1 MTNDP
6 HREDY
11 QMRNR
16 KTALLCGATLAFIL
30 PGVALAQT
38 PSTQVP
44 PQDPANQDALGPQAD
59 EPATTLEDVVVT
71 VERRE
76 QNLQDYAGTA
86 VALTGAD
93 LKAVGVQ
100 DITDLEGRVPGLSV
114 ANNGG
119 NIEIYIRG
127 VGSSNNTEL
136 GDPAAATHYDGV
148 YLPRPAGIGSAFF
161 DIQRVEVNI
170 GPQGTLRGRNATAGS
185 VNIVTWKPGL
195 NILDA
200 SAEVE
205 IGNYQQRVF
214 QGMLNLPVGET
225 AALRIAGYHLEHD
238 SYYTDVGPAQV
249 GVAEAEKNSAGR
261 VQFLWEP
268 DSRWSILLGAD
279 YIRETGSGYTG
290 TNYANPLGEGIDPDD
305 IEDPRRVVARAF
317 TPELNTRHW
326 GARAHIN
333 YDGDLFDIEYTAS
346 YRDLVYDYKA
356 VTPLSPFYPGVL
368 ENLTGPGGL
377 EETLDNFSQFQS
389 ITDSQS
395 KTHELRFYD
404 NEGPWIWSA
413 GAFYLEEDQYSFLGS
428 TGDRGLFFQGVEFNM
443 PDVDTSSYA
452 LYADTTYSVTD
463 RFRLTGGLRYTEDEK
478 SRRGVAARYGFAIGG
493 DNFSCCGGVRVGTEG
508 FEFAGRNRSIFNPDT
523 DGNGTISDQEVLN
536 FYFNGVSR
544 FGARDNVQTIFGNG
558 PVPGGA
564 PNRPPCLDTITGDF
578 FVCPPDGTVSFAV
591 PFAGQIFQQTG
602 ESKID
607 FVDWRLRAEYD
618 ISDDNLLYGLITTG
632 NKSGGF
638 NDNIGNAGLAPTYGP
653 ETVTLYEIGSK
664 NEFYIGD
671 YKARLNGSLF
681 YNDYSDQVLTSLLS
695 VAQIVD
701 FLGGPQEV
709 PVPEDSSLALVVSY
723 SYNAA
728 KSRIYGAQFEGG
740 IDLPWNLGIDF
751 NLLYL
756 KAEVTEAEPIQDF
769 RFQADVAPTEAVFR
783 SIEGKT
789 LPRTP
794 EWQFNINLTQAFPTE
809 RMGQFD
815 YVISS
820 GYRSSMFTTIFN
832 GQDYLQ
838 PDNPRRRL
846 DDKVDGYWT
855 FDVGFGWTPPGD
867 GRVRLEGFVNNLTD
881 EQNEAAIIITQ
892 FDNTRFFT
900 RPRTFGARLRVQ
912 Y

>member
-1 MTNDP
+1 
-6 HREDY
+6 
-11 QMRNR
+11 MRNR

-38 PSTQVP
+38 PPADAP
-44 PQDPANQDALGPQAD
+44 PQDPANQEAGSPQAD
-59 EPATTLEDVVVT
+59 DPATTLDDVVVT

-86 VALTGAD
+86 VALSGAD

-200 SAEVE
+200 SAEFE
-205 IGNYQQRVF
+205 LGNYQQRVF

-377 EETLDNFSQFQS
+377 GETLDNFSQFQS

-508 FEFAGRNRSIFNPDT
+508 FEFAGRRRSIFNPDT

-591 PFAGQIFQQTG
+591 PFAGQIFQQVG
-602 ESKID
+602 ESKVD

-618 ISDDNLLYGLITTG
+618 LTDDNLLYGLITTG

-653 ETVTLYEIGSK
+653 ETVTLYEVGSK
-664 NEFYIGD
+664 NEFYVGD

-756 KAEVTEAEPIQDF
+756 KAEVTEAEEIQDF

-832 GQDYLQ
+832 GEDYLQ

>member
-1 MTNDP
+1 
-6 HREDY
+6 
-11 QMRNR
+11 MRNR
-16 KTALLCGATLAFIL
+16 KTALLCGATLAFAL

-38 PSTQVP
+38 PSTQAL
-44 PQDPANQDALGPQAD
+44 PQDPADQEAGSSQAD
-59 EPATTLEDVVVT
+59 DPQTTLDDVVVT

-200 SAEVE
+200 SAEFE
-205 IGNYQQRVF
+205 LGNYQQRVF

-249 GVAEAEKNSAGR
+249 GVAEAENNSAGR
-261 VQFLWEP
+261 IQFLWEP

-404 NEGPWIWSA
+404 NDGPWIWSA

-508 FEFAGRNRSIFNPDT
+508 FEFAGRGRSIFNPDR
-523 DGNGTISDQEVLN
+523 DGNGTISDQEVLD

-591 PFAGQIFQQTG
+591 PFAGQIFQQVG

-618 ISDDNLLYGLITTG
+618 ISDDNLLYGLISTG

-653 ETVTLYEIGSK
+653 ETVTLYEVGSK

-832 GQDYLQ
+832 GEDYLQ

>member
-1 MTNDP
+1 
-6 HREDY
+6 
-11 QMRNR
+11 MRNR
-16 KTALLCGATLAFIL
+16 KTVLLCGATLALVL
-30 PGVALAQT
+30 PGAAMAQSA
-38 PSTQVP
+38 PASSTQQDPSV
-44 PQDPANQDALGPQAD
+44 QDPATAQAGED
-59 EPATTLEDVVVT
+59 ATTLDDVVVT

-86 VALTGAD
+86 VALSGDD

-195 NILDA
+195 NIVDA
-200 SAEVE
+200 SAEFE
-205 IGNYQQRVF
+205 LGNYQQRVF

-317 TPELNTRHW
+317 TPELDTRHW
-326 GARAHIN
+326 GARAQIN
-333 YDGDLFDIEYTAS
+333 YDGDLFDIEYTAG

-356 VTPLSPFYPGVL
+356 VTPLSPFYPGVI
-368 ENLTGPGGL
+368 ENLTGPGGIS
-377 EETLDNFSQFQS
+377 ETLDNFSQFQS

-395 KTHELRFYD
+395 KSHELRFYD
-404 NEGPWIWSA
+404 KEGPWIWSL
-413 GAFYLEEDQYSFLGS
+413 GGFYFEEDQYSFLGS

-452 LYADTTYSVTD
+452 VFADTTYSVTD

-508 FEFAGRNRSIFNPDT
+508 FEFAGRNRSIFNPDR
-523 DGNGTISDQEVLN
+523 DGNGTISDQEVLD
-536 FYFNGVSR
+536 FYFNGVAR

-591 PFAGQIFQQTG
+591 PFAGQIFQQVG
-602 ESKID
+602 QSKID

-618 ISDDNLLYGLITTG
+618 ISDDNLLYGLISTG

-709 PVPEDSSLALVVSY
+709 PIPEDSSLALVVSY

-728 KSRIYGAQFEGG
+728 SSRIYGAQFEGG
-740 IDLPWNLGIDF
+740 VDLPWNLGIDF

-756 KAEVTEAEPIQDF
+756 RAEVTEAEPIQDF

-794 EWQFNINLTQAFPTE
+794 EWQFNVNLTQAFPTE
-809 RMGQFD
+809 TMGQFD
-815 YVISS
+815 YVIST

-832 GQDYLQ
+832 GEDYLQ

-846 DDKVDGYWT
+846 DDRVDGYWT

-867 GRVRLEGFVNNLTD
+867 GRLRLEGFVNNLTD

-900 RPRTFGARLRVQ
+900 RPRTFGARLRLE

>member
-1 MTNDP
+1 MHT
-6 HREDY
+6 
-11 QMRNR
+11 R
-16 KTALLCGATLAFIL
+16 KTALLCGVALGL
-30 PGVALAQT
+30 VVPSWALAQT
-38 PSTQVP
+38 ADVP
-44 PQDPANQDALGPQAD
+44 QPAPAPQDDQEEADLG
-59 EPATTLEDVVVT
+59 EIVVT

-76 QNLQDYAGTA
+76 QSLQSYAGTA
-86 VALTGAD
+86 VALTGED

-170 GPQGTLRGRNATAGS
+170 GPQGTLRGRNATAGT

-195 NILDA
+195 NIWDA
-200 SAEVE
+200 SAEFE
-205 IGNYQQRVF
+205 LGNYQQRVF
-214 QGMLNLPVGET
+214 QGMLNMPIGDT
-225 AALRIAGYHLEHD
+225 AAVRIAGYHLEHD
-238 SYYTDVGPAQV
+238 SYYEDVGPAGV
-249 GVAEAEKNSAGR
+249 GTAEAENNDAGR
-261 VQFLWEP
+261 IQFLWEP
-268 DSRWSILLGAD
+268 TSRLSILLGAD
-279 YIRETGSGYTG
+279 YIRETGTGYTG

-305 IEDPRRVVARAF
+305 IEDPRRVIARAK

-326 GARAHIN
+326 GARAQIN
-333 YDGDLFDIEYTAS
+333 YDGDLFDIEYTAG

-356 VTPLSPFYPGVL
+356 VTPLSPFYPGVI
-368 ENLTGPGGL
+368 ENLTGPGGIG
-377 EETLDNFSQFQS
+377 ETLDNFSQFQS

-395 KTHELRFYD
+395 KSHELRFYD
-404 NEGPWIWSA
+404 NEGPWIWSV
-413 GAFYLEEDQYSFLGS
+413 GAFYFEEDQYSFLGS

-452 LYADTTYSVTD
+452 VFADTTYSVTD
-463 RFRLTGGLRYTEDEK
+463 RLRLTAGIRYTEDEK

-508 FEFAGRNRSIFNPDT
+508 FDFAGRDRTIFDPDT
-523 DGNGTISDQEVLN
+523 DGNGSITEQEILD
-536 FYFNGVSR
+536 FYFDGVNQ
-544 FGARDNVQTIFGNG
+544 FGARDNIDDIFANG

-564 PNRPPCLDTITGDF
+564 PNRPACLDTITGDF
-578 FVCPPDGTVSFAV
+578 FVCPPDGRVSFAV
-591 PFAGQIFQQTG
+591 PFTGQIFQQVG
-602 ESKID
+602 ESQID

-618 ISDDNLLYGLITTG
+618 VTPDNLVYGLISTG

-653 ETVTLYEIGSK
+653 EKVTLYELGSK
-664 NEFYIGD
+664 NEFWVGD
-671 YKARLNGSLF
+671 LRARLNGSLF
-681 YNDYSDQVLTSLLS
+681 YNDYEDQVLTSLLS

-701 FLGGPQEV
+701 FLGGPQQV
-709 PVPEDSSLALVVSY
+709 PIPEDSSLALVVSY

-728 KSRIYGAQFEGG
+728 SSRIYGAQFEGG
-740 IDLPWNLGIDF
+740 IDLPWNIGLDF

-756 KAEVTEAEPIQDF
+756 KAEVTEAEDIQDF
-769 RFQADVAPTEAVFR
+769 RFQADVAPDEAVFQ

-794 EWQFNINLTQAFPTE
+794 EWQFNVNFTQAFPTD
-809 RMGQFD
+809 RWGQFD
-815 YVISS
+815 YVVSA
-820 GYRSSMFTTIFN
+820 GYRSDFFTTIFN
-832 GQDYLQ
+832 GEDFQQ

-846 DDKVDGYWT
+846 DDRVEGYWT
-855 FDVGFGWTPPGD
+855 FDAGFGWTPPGD
-867 GRVRLEGFVNNLTD
+867 GRLRFEGFVNNLTD
-881 EQNEAAIIITQ
+881 EIHEAAIIITQ

-900 RPRTFGARLRVQ
+900 RPRTFGARVRVQ

>member
-1 MTNDP
+1 
-6 HREDY
+6 
-11 QMRNR
+11 MRNR

-30 PGVALAQT
+30 PGAALAQT
-38 PSTQVP
+38 PPADAS
-44 PQDPANQDALGPQAD
+44 PQDPANQEAGSPQAD
-59 EPATTLEDVVVT
+59 DPATTLDDVVVT

-200 SAEVE
+200 SAEFE
-205 IGNYQQRVF
+205 LGNYQQRVF

-404 NEGPWIWSA
+404 NEGPWIWSV

-508 FEFAGRNRSIFNPDT
+508 FEFAGRRRSIFNPDT

-591 PFAGQIFQQTG
+591 PFAGQIFQQVG
-602 ESKID
+602 ESKVD

-618 ISDDNLLYGLITTG
+618 LTDDNLLYGLITTG

-653 ETVTLYEIGSK
+653 ETVTLYEVGSK
-664 NEFYIGD
+664 NEFYVGD

-756 KAEVTEAEPIQDF
+756 KAEVTEAEEIQDF

-832 GQDYLQ
+832 GEDYLQ

>member
-1 MTNDP
+1 
-6 HREDY
+6 
-11 QMRNR
+11 MRNR
-16 KTALLCGATLAFIL
+16 KTALLCGATLAMML
-30 PGVALAQT
+30 PGLAMAQT
-38 PSTQVP
+38 ADVP
-44 PQDPANQDALGPQAD
+44 TPTPQQDEEGEAADLG
-59 EPATTLEDVVVT
+59 EIVVT

-76 QNLQDYAGTA
+76 QSLQSYAGTA
-86 VALTGAD
+86 VALTGED

-170 GPQGTLRGRNATAGS
+170 GPQGTLRGRNATAGT

-195 NILDA
+195 NIWDS
-200 SAEVE
+200 SAEFE
-205 IGNYQQRVF
+205 LGNYQQRVF
-214 QGMLNLPVGET
+214 QGMLNIPVGDK
-225 AALRIAGYHLEHD
+225 AAVRIAGYHLEHD
-238 SYYTDVGPAQV
+238 SYYEDVGPAGV
-249 GVAEAEKNSAGR
+249 GTAEAENNDAGR
-261 VQFLWEP
+261 IQFLWEP
-268 DSRWSILLGAD
+268 TSRLSILLGAD
-279 YIRETGSGYTG
+279 YIRETGTGYTG

-305 IEDPRRVVARAF
+305 IEDPRRVIGRAK

-356 VTPLSPFYPGVL
+356 VTPLSPFYPGVI
-368 ENLTGPGGL
+368 ENLTGPGGIGD
-377 EETLDNFSQFQS
+377 TLDNFSQFQS

-404 NEGPWIWSA
+404 NEGPWIWSV
-413 GAFYLEEDQYSFLGS
+413 GAFYFEEDQYSFLGS

-452 LYADTTYSVTD
+452 VFADTTYSITD
-463 RFRLTGGLRYTEDEK
+463 RFRVTGGLRYTEDEK

-493 DNFSCCGGVRVGTEG
+493 QDFSCCGGVRVGTEG
-508 FEFAGRNRSIFNPDT
+508 FEFAGRNRTIFNPDA
-523 DGNGTISDQEVLN
+523 DRNGTITDQEVLN

-544 FGARDNVQTIFGNG
+544 FGARDNIDDIFRNG

-591 PFAGQIFQQTG
+591 PFAGQIFQQVG
-602 ESKID
+602 ESKVD

-618 ISDDNLLYGLITTG
+618 LTDDNLLYGLITTG

-653 ETVTLYEIGSK
+653 ETVTLYEVGSK

-740 IDLPWNLGIDF
+740 IAALKNATNPKDKKAVRDALANLQLDSVVGRIDF
-751 NLLYL
+751 KGSLIKSVAVTPMVAGQWRKTAAGAKFPYELVITHNSTAKQIPVEDELKLLSQL
-756 KAEVTEAEPIQDF
+756 KA
-769 RFQADVAPTEAVFR
+769 
-783 SIEGKT
+783 
-789 LPRTP
+789 
-794 EWQFNINLTQAFPTE
+794 
-809 RMGQFD
+809 
-815 YVISS
+815 
-820 GYRSSMFTTIFN
+820 
-832 GQDYLQ
+832 
-838 PDNPRRRL
+838 
-846 DDKVDGYWT
+846 
-855 FDVGFGWTPPGD
+855 
-867 GRVRLEGFVNNLTD
+867 
-881 EQNEAAIIITQ
+881 
-892 FDNTRFFT
+892 
-900 RPRTFGARLRVQ
+900 
-912 Y
+912 

>member
-1 MTNDP
+1 
-6 HREDY
+6 
-11 QMRNR
+11 MRNR
-16 KTALLCGATLAFIL
+16 KTALLCGATLAFVL
-30 PGVALAQT
+30 PGLAMAQT
-38 PSTQVP
+38 AGSTAS
-44 PQDPANQDALGPQAD
+44 PQDEDAKAADLG
-59 EPATTLEDVVVT
+59 EIIVT

-76 QNLQDYAGTA
+76 QSLQNYAGTA
-86 VALTGAD
+86 VALTGDD

-170 GPQGTLRGRNATAGS
+170 GPQGTLRGRNATAGT

-195 NILDA
+195 NIWDS
-200 SAEVE
+200 SAEFEV
-205 IGNYQQRVF
+205 GNYQQRVF
-214 QGMLNLPVGET
+214 QGMLNIPVGDK
-225 AALRIAGYHLEHD
+225 AAVRIAGYHLEHD
-238 SYYTDVGPAQV
+238 SYYEDVGPAGV
-249 GVAEAEKNSAGR
+249 GTAEAENNDAGR
-261 VQFLWEP
+261 IQFLWEP
-268 DSRWSILLGAD
+268 TSRLSILLGAD

-290 TNYANPLGEGIDPDD
+290 TNYANPLGNGIDPNE
-305 IEDPRRVVARAF
+305 IEDPRRVIARAQ

-326 GARAHIN
+326 GAKATIN
-333 YDGDLFDIEYTAS
+333 YDGDLFDIEYTGS
-346 YRDLVYDYKA
+346 YRDLVYDYRA

-368 ENLTGPGGL
+368 QNLTGPGGL
-377 EETLDNFSQFQS
+377 GETLDNFSQFQS

-404 NEGPWIWSA
+404 NEGPWIWSV
-413 GAFYLEEDQYSFLGS
+413 GAFYFEEDQYAFLGS

-452 LYADTTYSVTD
+452 LFADTTFDVSD
-463 RFRLTGGLRYTEDEK
+463 RFRITAGLRYTEDEK
-478 SRRGVAARYGFAIGG
+478 SRRGVAARYGFALGAG
-493 DNFSCCGGVRVGTEG
+493 DFNCCGGVRVGTEG
-508 FEFAGRNRSIFNPDT
+508 FEFAGRNRTIFNPDT
-523 DGNGTISDQEVLN
+523 NGNGTITEQEILN

-544 FGARDNVQTIFGNG
+544 FGARDNVDDIFRNG

-564 PNRPPCLDTITGDF
+564 PNRPACLDTVTGDF
-578 FVCPPDGTVSFAV
+578 WNCAADGRLTYAV
-591 PFAGQIFQQTG
+591 PFAGQIFQQVG
-602 ESKID
+602 QSKFD
-607 FVDWRLRAEYD
+607 FVDWRLRAEFD
-618 ISDDNLLYGLITTG
+618 VTPDNLIYGLISTG

-653 ETVTLYEIGSK
+653 EKVTLYELGSK

-671 YKARLNGSLF
+671 LKARLNGSLF
-681 YNDYSDQVLTSLLS
+681 YNDYEDQVLTSLLS
-695 VAQIVD
+695 VAQIVE
-701 FLGGPQEV
+701 FLGGPQTV
-709 PVPEDSSLALVVSY
+709 PIPQDSSLALVVSY

-728 KSRIYGAQFEGG
+728 SSRIYGAQFDGG
-740 IDLPWNLGIDF
+740 IDLPWNIGLDF

-756 KAEVTEAEPIQDF
+756 KAEVTEAEKIQDF
-769 RFQADVAPTEAVFR
+769 RFQADVAPAEAVFQ

-794 EWQFNINLTQAFPTE
+794 EWQFNLNLTQAFPTE
-809 RMGQFD
+809 SMGQFD
-815 YVISS
+815 YVVSA
-820 GYRSSMFTTIFN
+820 GYRSDFFTTIFN
-832 GQDYLQ
+832 GEDFQR
-838 PDNPRRRL
+838 PNNPRRRL

-855 FDVGFGWTPPGD
+855 FDAGFGWTPPGD
-867 GRVRLEGFVNNLTD
+867 GRLRFEAYVNNLTD
-881 EQNEAAIIITQ
+881 EIHEAAIIITQ

-900 RPRTFGARLRVQ
+900 RPRTFGARVRVQ

>member
-1 MTNDP
+1 
-6 HREDY
+6 
-11 QMRNR
+11 MRNR

-59 EPATTLEDVVVT
+59 EPATALEDVVVT

-86 VALTGAD
+86 VALSGED

-170 GPQGTLRGRNATAGS
+170 GPQGTLRGRNATAGT

-249 GVAEAEKNSAGR
+249 GVAEAENNSAGR

-305 IEDPRRVVARAF
+305 IEDPRRVIARAF
-317 TPELNTRHW
+317 TPELDTRHW

-404 NEGPWIWSA
+404 NEGPWIWSV

-452 LYADTTYSVTD
+452 VFADTTYSVTD

-508 FEFAGRNRSIFNPDT
+508 FEFAGRGRSIFNPDT
-523 DGNGTISDQEVLN
+523 DGNGAISDQEVLD

-544 FGARDNVQTIFGNG
+544 FGARDNVETIFGNG

-618 ISDDNLLYGLITTG
+618 LSDDNLLYGLISTG

-653 ETVTLYEIGSK
+653 ETVTLYEVGSK

-709 PVPEDSSLALVVSY
+709 PIPEDSSLALVVSY

-728 KSRIYGAQFEGG
+728 SSRIYGAQFDGG

-769 RFQADVAPTEAVFR
+769 RFQADVAPDEAVFR

-809 RMGQFD
+809 KMGQFD

>member
-1 MTNDP
+1 
-6 HREDY
+6 
-11 QMRNR
+11 MRNR
-16 KTALLCGATLAFIL
+16 KTALLCGATLAFVL
-30 PGVALAQT
+30 PGMAMAQT
-38 PSTQVP
+38 ASMPSTD
-44 PQDPANQDALGPQAD
+44 QDQEAQAADLG
-59 EPATTLEDVVVT
+59 EIVVT

-76 QNLQDYAGTA
+76 QSLQSYAGTA
-86 VALTGAD
+86 VALTGED

-170 GPQGTLRGRNATAGS
+170 GPQGTLRGRNATAGT
-185 VNIVTWKPGL
+185 VNIVSWKPGL
-195 NILDA
+195 NIWDS
-200 SAEVE
+200 SAEFE
-205 IGNYQQRVF
+205 LGNYQQRVF
-214 QGMLNLPVGET
+214 QGMLNIPVGDK
-225 AALRIAGYHLEHD
+225 AAVRIAGYHLEHD
-238 SYYTDVGPAQV
+238 SYYEDVGPAGV
-249 GVAEAEKNSAGR
+249 GTAEAENNDAGR
-261 VQFLWEP
+261 IQFLWEP
-268 DSRWSILLGAD
+268 TSRLSILLGAD

-305 IEDPRRVVARAF
+305 IEDPRRVIARAK

-326 GARAHIN
+326 GARANIN

-346 YRDLVYDYKA
+346 YRDLVYDYRA

-377 EETLDNFSQFQS
+377 GETLDNFSQFQS

-404 NEGPWIWSA
+404 NEGPWIWSV
-413 GAFYLEEDQYSFLGS
+413 GAFYFEEDQYSFLGS

-452 LYADTTYSVTD
+452 LFADTTFDISD
-463 RFRLTGGLRYTEDEK
+463 RFRITGGLRYTEDEK
-478 SRRGVAARYGFAIGG
+478 SRRGVAARYGFALGAG
-493 DNFSCCGGVRVGTEG
+493 DFNCCGGVRVGTEG
-508 FEFAGRNRSIFNPDT
+508 FEFAGRNRTIFNPDT
-523 DGNGTISDQEVLN
+523 NGNGAITEQEILD

-544 FGARDNVQTIFGNG
+544 FGARDNVDDIFRNG

-564 PNRPPCLDTITGDF
+564 ADRPACLDTVTGDF
-578 FVCPPDGTVSFAV
+578 WNCAADGRLTYAV
-591 PFAGQIFQQTG
+591 PFAGQIFQQVG
-602 ESKID
+602 SSKID
-607 FVDWRLRAEYD
+607 FVDWRLRAEFD
-618 ISDDNLLYGLITTG
+618 VTPDNLIYGLISTG

-653 ETVTLYEIGSK
+653 EKVTLYELGSK

-671 YKARLNGSLF
+671 LKARLNGSLF
-681 YNDYSDQVLTSLLS
+681 YNDYEDQVLTSLLS
-695 VAQIVD
+695 VAQIVE
-701 FLGGPQEV
+701 FLGGPQTV
-709 PVPEDSSLALVVSY
+709 PIPQDSSLALVVSY

-728 KSRIYGAQFEGG
+728 SSRIYGAQFEGG
-740 IDLPWNLGIDF
+740 IDLPWNVGLDF

-756 KAEVTEAEPIQDF
+756 KAEVTEAEDIQDF
-769 RFQADVAPTEAVFR
+769 RFQADVSPTEAVFQ

-794 EWQFNINLTQAFPTE
+794 EWQFNLNLTQAFPTE
-809 RMGQFD
+809 TMGQFD
-815 YVISS
+815 YVVSA
-820 GYRSSMFTTIFN
+820 GYRSDFFTTIFN
-832 GQDYLQ
+832 GEDFQQ
-838 PDNPRRRL
+838 PNNPRRRL

-855 FDVGFGWTPPGD
+855 FDAGFGWTPPGD
-867 GRVRLEGFVNNLTD
+867 GRLRFEAYVNNLTD
-881 EQNEAAIIITQ
+881 EIHEAAIIITQ

-900 RPRTFGARLRVQ
+900 RPRTFGARVRVQ

>member
-1 MTNDP
+1 
-6 HREDY
+6 
-11 QMRNR
+11 MRNR

-30 PGVALAQT
+30 PDVALAQT
-38 PSTQVP
+38 PPTEAP
-44 PQDPANQDALGPQAD
+44 PQDPANQEAGSPATDD
-59 EPATTLEDVVVT
+59 PATTLDDVVVT

-86 VALTGAD
+86 VALSGAD

-214 QGMLNLPVGET
+214 QGMLNLPIGET

-249 GVAEAEKNSAGR
+249 GVAEAEDNNAGR
-261 VQFLWEP
+261 IQFLWEP

-404 NEGPWIWSA
+404 NEGPWIWSV

-508 FEFAGRNRSIFNPDT
+508 FEFAGRGRSIFNPDT

-536 FYFNGVSR
+536 FYFNGVAR

-591 PFAGQIFQQTG
+591 PFAGQIFQQVG

-607 FVDWRLRAEYD
+607 FIDWRLRAEYD

-653 ETVTLYEIGSK
+653 ETVTLYEVGSK

-740 IDLPWNLGIDF
+740 VDLPWNLGIDF

-769 RFQADVAPTEAVFR
+769 RFQADVAPDEAVFR

-832 GQDYLQ
+832 GEDYLQ